1 MTPYLIAARE
11 GIIRWVTFNLM
22 PVGIVFGA
30 IEAEIDRHV
39 VSP

>member
-11 GIIRWVTFNLM
+11 GIIWWVTLNLM
-22 PVGIVFGA
+22 IVYGA